1 MPSSELLALATA
13 LAFAGACSGPGKYV
27 WVDEYNAPG
36 EGDAPYV
43 IAPGDIIQI
52 RVFNQD
58 QVSTRARVRADGKI
72 SMPLLNDVTAAG
84 LTPVA
89 LAKDLEKRLASSF
102 IREPLVTVSFEEGA
116 PASVY
121 VTGEVTKPGV
131 YPLDKTAG
139 LLPALISA
147 GGLTKEASNDCIFVL
162 RQGPPVVR
170 IRFNYEALVRPGG
183 KATAFRLRPGD
194 IIVVE

>member
-1 MPSSELLALATA
+1 MASSELFAFAAA

-27 WVDEYNAPG
+27 WVDEYNAAG

-89 LAKDLEKRLASSF
+89 HADDLRKRLASL
-102 IREPLVTVSFEEGA
+102 IRDPLVTVSFEEGA

-139 LLPALISA
+139 VLPALISA

-162 RQGPPVVR
+162 RQGPPVAR

>member
-1 MPSSELLALATA
+1 MASSELFALAAA

-27 WVDEYNAPG
+27 WVDEYNAAG

-89 LAKDLEKRLASSF
+89 LARDLSQRLVGF
-102 IREPLVTVSFEEGA
+102 IKEPLVTVSFEEGA

-139 LLPALISA
+139 VLPALISA

-162 RQGPPVVR
+162 RQGPPVAR